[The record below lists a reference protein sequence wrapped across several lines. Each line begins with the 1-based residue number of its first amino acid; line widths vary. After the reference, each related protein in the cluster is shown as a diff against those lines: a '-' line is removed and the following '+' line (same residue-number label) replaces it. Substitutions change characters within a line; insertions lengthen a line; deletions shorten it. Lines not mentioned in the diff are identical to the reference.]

1 MKSITKPKAFKI
13 LLLIFSLALLLYSS
27 NHEDFMNY
35 DENTIAFDVHKD
47 KIQINGATYPNLYQ
61 DLQTPD
67 SNKNNLLY
75 DIINDFVNT
84 VSKDDPLFDCS
95 KLRAHIRID
104 GDVPGKVFKE
114 IYDAIVFKE
123 IYDAIGFPFQFGL
136 ISIVLDNNFQKQ
148 AIIKHNHIECPDNL
162 HVIYQVRLLQIDFP
176 RPPLFKNHTKIFI
189 DYNKEQKAYSIT
201 YRTESL
207 LKRIPKPKAKQKDE
221 DQIKEKQIF
230 VAAQDLQNQL
240 QQDFLDQSSD
250 TEYTVFVG
258 IHNNERVLEPLKAA
272 QSAVQIGFKADF
284 SFE

>member
-13 LLLIFSLALLLYSS
+13 LLLIICLALLLYSS

-47 KIQINGATYPNLYQ
+47 KIQINGELYPNLYQ
-61 DLQTPD
+61 DLKTLD
-67 SNKNNLLY
+67 SIKNNPLY
-75 DIINDFVNT
+75 GIIRDFFFA
-84 VSKDDPLFDCS
+84 VSKDDPLFPLFDCS

-114 IYDAIVFKE
+114 IYDAVE
-123 IYDAIGFPFQFGL
+123 NNSLFGL

-148 AIIKHNHIECPDNL
+148 TIIKHNHIECPDNL
-162 HVIYQVRLLQIDFP
+162 HEIYQVRLLQIVFP

-189 DYNKEQKAYSIT
+189 DYSNEQKAYSIT

-272 QSAVQIGFKADF
+272 QSAVQIGFSVHF
-284 SFE
+284 SIK

>member
-47 KIQINGATYPNLYQ
+47 KIQINGELYPNLYQ
-61 DLQTPD
+61 DLKTLD
-67 SNKNNLLY
+67 SIKNNPLY
-75 DIINDFVNT
+75 GIINIFVNT
-84 VSKDDPLFDCS
+84 HITFECS

-104 GDVPGKVFKE
+104 GDVPGK
-114 IYDAIVFKE
+114 VFKE

-148 AIIKHNHIECPDNL
+148 TIIKHNHIECPDNL
-162 HVIYQVRLLQIDFP
+162 HLIYQILPTPIGVP
-176 RPPLFKNHTKIFI
+176 RPPLFKNHTNIFI

>member
-1 MKSITKPKAFKI
+1 MKSIIKSTPFKI

-61 DLQTPD
+61 DLQTLD
-67 SNKNNLLY
+67 SNKNNPLY

-84 VSKDDPLFDCS
+84 VSKDDPLFPLFDCS

-114 IYDAIVFKE
+114 IYDAI
-123 IYDAIGFPFQFGL
+123 GFPFQFGL

-148 AIIKHNHIECPDNL
+148 TIIKHNHIECPDNL

>member
-1 MKSITKPKAFKI
+1 MKSITKSTPFKI

-61 DLQTPD
+61 DLQTLD
-67 SNKNNLLY
+67 SIKNNPLY

-84 VSKDDPLFDCS
+84 VSKDDPLFPLFDCS

-114 IYDAIVFKE
+114 IYDAI
-123 IYDAIGFPFQFGL
+123 GFPFQFGL

-148 AIIKHNHIECPDNL
+148 TIIKHNHIECPDNL
-162 HVIYQVRLLQIDFP
+162 HEIYQVRPLQIGFP
-176 RPPLFKNHTKIFI
+176 RPPLFKNHTNIFI

-230 VAAQDLQNQL
+230 VAVQDLQNQL

-250 TEYTVFVG
+250 TEYTVFEG

-272 QSAVQIGFKADF
+272 QSAVQIGFKTDF

>member
-61 DLQTPD
+61 DLQTLD
-67 SNKNNLLY
+67 SIKNNPLY

-84 VSKDDPLFDCS
+84 VSKDDPLFPLFDCS

-114 IYDAIVFKE
+114 IYDAI
-123 IYDAIGFPFQFGL
+123 GFPFQFGL

-148 AIIKHNHIECPDNL
+148 TIIKHNHIECPDNL
-162 HVIYQVRLLQIDFP
+162 HVIYQVRPLQIDFP
-176 RPPLFKNHTKIFI
+176 RPPLFKNHTNIFI

-272 QSAVQIGFKADF
+272 QSAVQIGFMVHFLFK
-284 SFE
+284 

>member
-13 LLLIFSLALLLYSS
+13 LLLIISLALLLYNS

-47 KIQINGATYPNLYQ
+47 KIQINGELYPNLYQ
-61 DLQTPD
+61 DLQASD
-67 SNKNNLLY
+67 SNKNNPLY
-75 DIINDFVNT
+75 DIINDFFFA

-114 IYDAIVFKE
+114 IYDAVE
-123 IYDAIGFPFQFGL
+123 NYSLFGL

-148 AIIKHNHIECPDNL
+148 TIIKPANIECPDL
-162 HVIYQVRLLQIDFP
+162 HVIYQVRPLQIDFP
-176 RPPLFKNHTKIFI
+176 RPPLFKNHTNIFI

-207 LKRIPKPKAKQKDE
+207 LKRPPLPKRLQKSKQKDE
-221 DQIKEKQIF
+221 ALTKEKQIF

-284 SFE
+284 SFK

>member
-13 LLLIFSLALLLYSS
+13 ILIIFSLALLLYNS

-47 KIQINGATYPNLYQ
+47 KIQINGELYPNLYQ
-61 DLQTPD
+61 DLKTLD
-67 SNKNNLLY
+67 SIKNNPLY
-75 DIINDFVNT
+75 GIINDFVNT
-84 VSKDDPLFDCS
+84 VSKDDPLFPLFDCS

-114 IYDAIVFKE
+114 IYDAI
-123 IYDAIGFPFQFGL
+123 GFPFQFGL

-148 AIIKHNHIECPDNL
+148 TIIKHNHIECPDNL
-162 HVIYQVRLLQIDFP
+162 HVIYQVRLLQIGFP
-176 RPPLFKNHTKIFI
+176 PPPLFKNHTNIFI

-284 SFE
+284 SIK

>member
-1 MKSITKPKAFKI
+1 MKSITKSTPFKI

-47 KIQINGATYPNLYQ
+47 KIQINGATDPNLYQ
-61 DLQTPD
+61 DLQTLD
-67 SNKNNLLY
+67 SIKNNPLY

-84 VSKDDPLFDCS
+84 VSKDDPLFPLFDCS

-114 IYDAIVFKE
+114 IYDAI
-123 IYDAIGFPFQFGL
+123 GFPFQFGL

-148 AIIKHNHIECPDNL
+148 TIIKHNHIECPDYL
-162 HVIYQVRLLQIDFP
+162 HEIYQVRPLQIDFP
-176 RPPLFKNHTKIFI
+176 RPPLFKNHTNIFI

-207 LKRIPKPKAKQKDE
+207 LKRPPLPKRLQKSKQKDE
-221 DQIKEKQIF
+221 ALTKEKQIF

>member
-47 KIQINGATYPNLYQ
+47 KIQINGELYPNLYQ
-61 DLQTPD
+61 DLKTLD
-67 SNKNNLLY
+67 SIKNNPLY
-75 DIINDFVNT
+75 GIINDFVNT
-84 VSKDDPLFDCS
+84 VSKDDPLFPLFDCS

-114 IYDAIVFKE
+114 IYDAI
-123 IYDAIGFPFQFGL
+123 GFPFQFGL

-148 AIIKHNHIECPDNL
+148 TIIKHNHIECPDNL

-176 RPPLFKNHTKIFI
+176 RPPLFKNHTNIFI

-207 LKRIPKPKAKQKDE
+207 LKRIPKTKAKQKDD
-221 DQIKEKQIF
+221 DQIKKKQIF

-272 QSAVQIGFKADF
+272 QTAVQIGFKADF
-284 SFE
+284 SIK

>member
-13 LLLIFSLALLLYSS
+13 LLLIISLALLLYNS

-47 KIQINGATYPNLYQ
+47 KIQINGELYPNLYQ
-61 DLQTPD
+61 DLQASD
-67 SNKNNLLY
+67 SNKNNPLY
-75 DIINDFVNT
+75 DIINDFFFA

-114 IYDAIVFKE
+114 IYDAVE
-123 IYDAIGFPFQFGL
+123 NYSLFGL

-148 AIIKHNHIECPDNL
+148 TIIKPANIECPDL
-162 HVIYQVRLLQIDFP
+162 HVIYQVRPLQIDFP
-176 RPPLFKNHTKIFI
+176 RPPLFKNHTNIFI

-284 SFE
+284 SFK

>member
-13 LLLIFSLALLLYSS
+13 LLLIISLALLLYNS

-47 KIQINGATYPNLYQ
+47 KIQINGELYPNLYQ
-61 DLQTPD
+61 DLKTLD
-67 SNKNNLLY
+67 SIKNNPLY
-75 DIINDFVNT
+75 GIINDFVNT
-84 VSKDDPLFDCS
+84 HITFECS

-104 GDVPGKVFKE
+104 GDVPGK
-114 IYDAIVFKE
+114 VFKE

-148 AIIKHNHIECPDNL
+148 TIIKHNHIECPDNL
-162 HVIYQVRLLQIDFP
+162 HLIYQILPTPIGVP
-176 RPPLFKNHTKIFI
+176 RPPLFKNHTNIFI

-230 VAAQDLQNQL
+230 VAAHDLQNQL

-258 IHNNERVLEPLKAA
+258 IHNNEQVLEPLKAA

>member
-47 KIQINGATYPNLYQ
+47 KIQINGELYPNLYQ
-61 DLQTPD
+61 DLKTLD
-67 SNKNNLLY
+67 SIKNNPLY
-75 DIINDFVNT
+75 DIINDFFFA

-114 IYDAIVFKE
+114 IYDAVE
-123 IYDAIGFPFQFGL
+123 NYSLFGL

-148 AIIKHNHIECPDNL
+148 TIIKPANIECPDL
-162 HVIYQVRLLQIDFP
+162 HVIYQVLPIPIGFP
-176 RPPLFKNHTKIFI
+176 DRPTKSNQTNIFI

-201 YRTESL
+201 YRTKSL

>member
-1 MKSITKPKAFKI
+1 MKSITKPKTFKI
-13 LLLIFSLALLLYSS
+13 LLLIFSLALLLYNS

-47 KIQINGATYPNLYQ
+47 KIQINGELYPNLYQ
-61 DLQTPD
+61 DLKTLD
-67 SNKNNLLY
+67 SIKNNPLY
-75 DIINDFVNT
+75 GIINDFVNT
-84 VSKDDPLFDCS
+84 VSKDDPLFPLFDCS

-114 IYDAIVFKE
+114 IYDAI
-123 IYDAIGFPFQFGL
+123 GFPFQFGL

-148 AIIKHNHIECPDNL
+148 TIIKHNHIECPDNL
-162 HVIYQVRLLQIDFP
+162 HLIYQILPTPIGVP
-176 RPPLFKNHTKIFI
+176 RPPLFKNHTNIFI

>member
-1 MKSITKPKAFKI
+1 MPFKI
-13 LLLIFSLALLLYSS
+13 RLLILSLALLLYSS
-27 NHEDFMNY
+27 NRENFMDY
-35 DENTIAFDVHKD
+35 DQNTIAFDVHKD
-47 KIQINGATYPNLYQ
+47 KIQISGALYPNLYQ
-61 DLQTPD
+61 DLQASD
-67 SNKNNLLY
+67 SNKNNPLY
-75 DIINDFVNT
+75 DIISDFFFA

-114 IYDAIVFKE
+114 IYDAVE
-123 IYDAIGFPFQFGL
+123 NNSLFGL

-148 AIIKHNHIECPDNL
+148 TIIKPANIECPDL
-162 HVIYQVRLLQIDFP
+162 HVIYQVLPTPIGVPD
-176 RPPLFKNHTKIFI
+176 RPTKLRHTNIFI

-230 VAAQDLQNQL
+230 VAAHDLQNQL
-240 QQDFLDQSSD
+240 QLDFLDQSSD

-272 QSAVQIGFKADF
+272 QSAVQIGFKAHF
-284 SFE
+284 SIK

>member
-47 KIQINGATYPNLYQ
+47 KIQISGALYPNLYQ
-61 DLQTPD
+61 DLQASD
-67 SNKNNLLY
+67 SNKNNPLY
-75 DIINDFVNT
+75 DIINDFFFA

-114 IYDAIVFKE
+114 IYDAVE
-123 IYDAIGFPFQFGL
+123 NYSLFGL

-148 AIIKHNHIECPDNL
+148 TIIKPANIECPDL
-162 HVIYQVRLLQIDFP
+162 HVIYQVLPIPIGFP
-176 RPPLFKNHTKIFI
+176 DRPTKSRQTNIYI
-189 DYNKEQKAYSIT
+189 DYNNEQKSYSIT
-201 YRTESL
+201 YRTKSL
-207 LKRIPKPKAKQKDE
+207 LKRIPKAKKSKQKDE
-221 DQIKEKQIF
+221 APIKEKQIF

-272 QSAVQIGFKADF
+272 QSAVQIGFKAHF
-284 SFE
+284 SIK

>member
-1 MKSITKPKAFKI
+1 MPFKI
-13 LLLIFSLALLLYSS
+13 RLLILSLALLLYSS
-27 NHEDFMNY
+27 NHESFMDY
-35 DENTIAFDVHKD
+35 DQNTIAFDVHKD
-47 KIQINGATYPNLYQ
+47 KIQISGALYPNLYQ
-61 DLQTPD
+61 DLQASD
-67 SNKNNLLY
+67 SNKNNPLY
-75 DIINDFVNT
+75 DIIRDFFFA
-84 VSKDDPLFDCS
+84 VSKDDPLFPLFDCS

-114 IYDAIVFKE
+114 IYDAVENNFL
-123 IYDAIGFPFQFGL
+123 FGL

-148 AIIKHNHIECPDNL
+148 TIIRPANIECPDL
-162 HVIYQVRLLQIDFP
+162 HVIYQVLPIPIGFP
-176 RPPLFKNHTKIFI
+176 DRPTKSNQTNIFI

-230 VAAQDLQNQL
+230 VAANDLQNQL
-240 QQDFLDQSSD
+240 QLDFLDQSSD

>member
-1 MKSITKPKAFKI
+1 MKSITKPKTFKI

-47 KIQINGATYPNLYQ
+47 KIQIDGTLYPNLYQ
-61 DLQTPD
+61 DLKTLD
-67 SNKNNLLY
+67 SIKNNPLY
-75 DIINDFVNT
+75 GIINDFFHA
-84 VSKDDPLFDCS
+84 VSKGDPLFDCT

-114 IYDAIVFKE
+114 IYDAVESIFL
-123 IYDAIGFPFQFGL
+123 FGL

-148 AIIKHNHIECPDNL
+148 TIITPNNIECPDDLN
-162 HVIYQVRLLQIDFP
+162 VIYQVRPLDIGISH
-176 RPPLFKNHTKIFI
+176 PPLFKNYTNIFI

-207 LKRIPKPKAKQKDE
+207 LKRPPLPKRLQKSKQKDE